1 MIYDNFI
8 RYVDDG
14 RKGLNAGIPMGF
26 PRLDK
31 YLRGLQKKKYYLVG
45 AETGVKY

>member
-1 MIYDNFI
+1 MIFENFLKS
-8 RYVDDG
+8 VEDG

-31 YLRGLQKKKYYLVG
+31 FLRGLQKKKYYLVR
-45 AETGVKY
+45 